1 MKEST
6 RKMITG
12 VLGMAGT
19 VVAAGATVSAIRSSD
34 ASVSTKI
41 LAAGSGAIAGA
52 CALDRA
58 MDIYLDGQRK
68 AAIEKE
74 VEERLK
80 KEIETNG

>member
-6 RKMITG
+6 RKMLVGI
-12 VLGMAGT
+12 LGMTGT
-19 VVAAGATVSAIRSSD
+19 VVAAGATVSAIRNSD
-34 ASVSTKI
+34 AAVSTKI

-58 MDIYLDGQRK
+58 MDIYLEGQRK
-68 AAIEKE
+68 RDIERE

-80 KEIETNG
+80 KEIETEG